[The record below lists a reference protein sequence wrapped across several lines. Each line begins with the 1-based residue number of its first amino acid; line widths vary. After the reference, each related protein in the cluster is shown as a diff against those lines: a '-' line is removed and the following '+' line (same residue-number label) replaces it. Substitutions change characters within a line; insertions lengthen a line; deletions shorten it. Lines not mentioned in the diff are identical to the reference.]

1 LQPIFTVRELMATL
15 ESIQTKI
22 AKLQAQAE
30 ALVAT
35 KSTVVLERIRGLM
48 EKHDVSVA
56 DIEEHVGKRRGRKPG
71 GAASA
76 KQSTSEAKYRDPKTG
91 ATWSGRGRAP
101 GWIANA
107 NDRTK
112 FLVVSGAAVSP
123 ASAKKTLKP
132 GNYLRG
138 PQPALYRDPKTGA
151 TWSGRG
157 RAPAWLAGVKD
168 RAKYLIAEA
177 AEFPAAP
184 KAKASKA
191 VTAKKVTATRRA
203 PAKKAAAKTVVVPT
217 RKVTKKNGA
226 TAKVP
231 VARKPRVSKGAAKAE
246 RTNSAA
252 VSQVSA
258 EVAST
263 PDAI

>member
-1 LQPIFTVRELMATL
+1 MATL
-15 ESIQTKI
+15 ESIQAKI

-107 NDRTK
+107 KDRNK
-112 FLVVSGAAVSP
+112 FLVAGGTAASP
-123 ASAKKTLKP
+123 ASAERVPKA
-132 GNYLRG
+132 GNYPRG
-138 PQPALYRDPKTGA
+138 RQPALYRDPKSGA

-168 RAKYLIAEA
+168 RAKYLIAEV
-177 AEFPAAP
+177 AEFSAAP
-184 KAKASKA
+184 KARASKA
-191 VTAKKVTATRRA
+191 VTAKKVAAPKATVTRKA
-203 PAKKAAAKTVVVPT
+203 PVKKAAAKTVAEAV
-217 RKVTKKNGA
+217 RKASKKSGA

-231 VARKPRVSKGAAKAE
+231 VARKLRVSKGAAKAE
-246 RTNSAA
+246 SADSVA